1 MNHLWSISPTG
12 LAEANPDLPSVRE
25 APKGNLFDWTS
36 AQPAA
41 VLQHTALTGIN
52 SVVCVGASRRDH
64 MRAERG
70 LLSRVERVI
79 ARS

>member
-25 APKGNLFDWTS
+25 PANGNLLDRTS

-41 VLQHTALTGIN
+41 VLQHTALTGVN
-52 SVVCVGASRRDH
+52 SVVCVGAPRRED
-64 MRAERG
+64 MRAEWG
-70 LLSRVERVI
+70 LLFSFERVI